1 MEVIPSIAKAF
12 DHLTIFA
19 PGPRGREHPGVSEGR
34 RRVTDVDGLSP
45 YADSTSPRSE
55 CAPKIVIFDC
65 ETTGI
70 DYATDQVIE
79 LCIQRGLEGD
89 HRDGNA
95 SRTWRI
101 RPAAPIHPAA
111 QAIHGISAADL
122 ERCPTFADVALEIAA
137 WFSAADIIVGY
148 NVAFDIQMLQA
159 EYARLPE
166 LHPARRSLDLTGKQV
181 IDALRLWQKC
191 EPRSLQHAHQRFV
204 GDEFAAAHS
213 ARADVAATGRVLAGM
228 IKHFGLDEPRVDWN
242 QIATVSDPSRA
253 K

>member
-1 MEVIPSIAKAF
+1 M
-12 DHLTIFA
+12 D
-19 PGPRGREHPGVSEGR
+19 GVSHL
-34 RRVTDVDGLSP
+34 DPASL
-45 YADSTSPRSE
+45 RSE
-55 CAPKIVIFDC
+55 QREQIVIFDC

-70 DYATDQVIE
+70 DFAQDQVIE
-79 LCIQRGLEGD
+79 LCIQHGLGLD
-89 HRDGNA
+89 HGPEPV

-101 RPAAPIHPAA
+101 RPDAPIQAA
-111 QAIHGISAADL
+111 ALAVHGITEAELAQ
-122 ERCPTFADVALEIAA
+122 CPTFSEVAEEIAQ
-137 WFSAADIIVGY
+137 WFAFADIIVGY

-166 LHPARRSLDLTGKQV
+166 MHPARRSLDLTGKQIV
-181 IDALRLWQKC
+181 DALRLWQKC

-242 QIATVSDPSRA
+242 QIATVSDPSRP

>member
-1 MEVIPSIAKAF
+1 M
-12 DHLTIFA
+12 
-19 PGPRGREHPGVSEGR
+19 
-34 RRVTDVDGLSP
+34 DGLSP
-45 YADSTSPRSE
+45 HLDSVSRE
-55 CAPKIVIFDC
+55 REREQRIVIFDC

-70 DYATDQVIE
+70 DFTQDQVIE
-79 LCIQRGLEGD
+79 ICIQHGLGLETG
-89 HRDGNA
+89 GNGQEPV

-101 RPAAPIHPAA
+101 RPEAPIQSAA
-111 QAIHGISAADL
+111 QAVHGISAEQLAG
-122 ERCPTFADVALEIAA
+122 CPTFAEVAVEIAQ
-137 WFSAADIIVGY
+137 WFAFADIIVGY

-166 LHPARRSLDLTGKQV
+166 LHPAGRSLDLTGKQV

-242 QIATVSDPSRA
+242 QIATVSDPSRS

>member
-1 MEVIPSIAKAF
+1 
-12 DHLTIFA
+12 
-19 PGPRGREHPGVSEGR
+19 
-34 RRVTDVDGLSP
+34 VDGLSP
-45 YADSTSPRSE
+45 YTDAVSLPANPR
-55 CAPKIVIFDC
+55 IVIFDC

-70 DYATDQVIE
+70 DFTQDQVIE
-79 LCIQRGLEGD
+79 LCIQHGL
-89 HRDGNA
+89 DGGNGQEPV

-101 RPAAPIHPAA
+101 RPDVPIQSAA
-111 QAIHGISAADL
+111 QAVHGISAEQLAH
-122 ERCPTFADVALEIAA
+122 CPTFSEVAEEIAQ
-137 WFSAADIIVGY
+137 WFAYADIIVGY

-159 EYARLPE
+159 EFARLPPM
-166 LHPARRSLDLTGKQV
+166 HPAGQSLDLTGKQV

-242 QIATVSDPSRA
+242 QIATVSDPNGR

>member
-1 MEVIPSIAKAF
+1 M
-12 DHLTIFA
+12 
-19 PGPRGREHPGVSEGR
+19 
-34 RRVTDVDGLSP
+34 DGLSP
-45 YADSTSPRSE
+45 HLDSASLERE
-55 CAPKIVIFDC
+55 RDKRIVIFDC

-70 DYATDQVIE
+70 DFTQDQVIE
-79 LCIQRGLEGD
+79 LCIQHGLDNGD
-89 HRDGNA
+89 GKEPV

-101 RPAAPIHPAA
+101 RPDAPIQAAA
-111 QAIHGISAADL
+111 QAVHGISVEQLAH
-122 ERCPTFADVALEIAA
+122 CPTFADVAEEIAQ
-137 WFSAADIIVGY
+137 WFAFADIIVGY

-166 LHPARRSLDLTGKQV
+166 LHPAGRSLDLTGKQV
-181 IDALRLWQKC
+181 VDALRLWQKC

>member
-1 MEVIPSIAKAF
+1 M
-12 DHLTIFA
+12 
-19 PGPRGREHPGVSEGR
+19 
-34 RRVTDVDGLSP
+34 DGLSP
-45 YADSTSPRSE
+45 YLDS
-55 CAPKIVIFDC
+55 APNEREKRIVIFDC

-70 DYATDQVIE
+70 DFAQDQVIE
-79 LCIQRGLEGD
+79 LCIQHGLGLD
-89 HRDGNA
+89 SGGNGQEPV

-101 RPAAPIHPAA
+101 RPDAPIQSAA
-111 QAIHGISAADL
+111 QAVHGISAEQLAH
-122 ERCPTFADVALEIAA
+122 CPSFAEVAEEIAQ
-137 WFSAADIIVGY
+137 WFAFADIIVGY

-159 EYARLPE
+159 EYARLPAM
-166 LHPARRSLDLTGKQV
+166 HPARQSLDLTGKQIV
-181 IDALRLWQKC
+181 DALRLWQKC

-242 QIATVSDPSRA
+242 QIATVSDPNRS